1 LSTLRFLEV
10 SKTFVDGGPPV
21 VDSCTFTVPAGAL
34 VALIGPSGCGKTTL
48 LKMVNRLYEPS
59 QGRIELDGVD
69 IRTLEPTA
77 LRRQIGYVIQQVG
90 LFPHLTVAQNIAVV
104 PQLLGWSEDAI
115 RARVNE
121 LLALVELPPEQ
132 YCSRYPAQLSGGQQ
146 QRVGV
151 ARALAGDPAVVLMDE
166 PFGALDAM
174 IRRALQD
181 ALQRLQQLL
190 RKTILFVTHDVDEA
204 LRLADKIVVLRAGRV
219 VQAATPYEL
228 LAHPADAFVRELL
241 GADDMMRRLSLLRVA
256 QVMTPLPS
264 RAYMGDVPVITA
276 QADLRVALS
285 AMLQANVSAL
295 TVLGADGA
303 SQGRLTLE
311 QLRGALHGEKS
322 P

>member
-1 LSTLRFLEV
+1 
-10 SKTFVDGGPPV
+10 
-21 VDSCTFTVPAGAL
+21 
-34 VALIGPSGCGKTTL
+34 
-48 LKMVNRLYEPS
+48 
-59 QGRIELDGVD
+59 
-69 IRTLEPTA
+69 
-77 LRRQIGYVIQQVG
+77 
-90 LFPHLTVAQNIAVV
+90 
-104 PQLLGWSEDAI
+104 
-115 RARVNE
+115 
-121 LLALVELPPEQ
+121 
-132 YCSRYPAQLSGGQQ
+132 
-146 QRVGV
+146 
-151 ARALAGDPAVVLMDE
+151 
-166 PFGALDAM
+166 LDAM